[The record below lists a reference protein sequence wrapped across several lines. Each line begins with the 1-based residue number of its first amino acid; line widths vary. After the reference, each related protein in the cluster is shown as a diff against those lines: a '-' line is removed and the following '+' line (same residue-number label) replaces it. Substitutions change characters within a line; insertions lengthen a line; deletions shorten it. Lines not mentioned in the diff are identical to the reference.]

1 MHKYFGIIPVVL
13 LIFLGYQPTYGQSLG
28 KVSIRFDEQE
38 PGEYNITGALLYQ
51 SVSLNYDTTSQIQ
64 DERGALYLYYPQFKD
79 GKSNVLRLIMARPDN
94 PEHFYDLF
102 INLGDSLQ
110 EEIQFNG
117 ADSLVFWGED
127 GRLVPTKIYSHQIQ
141 GRVQLDKAKVGQRV
155 TGKLALEFNFGSDSL
170 NHISVKG
177 NFDVPVGKFRE
188 SSIATVAPDKEKKAH
203 YRRNLYAAIII
214 SAILIAI
221 FGFK

>member
-1 MHKYFGIIPVVL
+1 MHKYFGMIPVVL
-13 LIFLGYQPTYGQSLG
+13 LVFMSYQLTYGQSMG

-38 PGEYNITGALLYQ
+38 PTEYNITGALLYQ
-51 SVSLNYDTTSQIQ
+51 NVSLNYDTTSQIQ
-64 DERGALYLYYPQFKD
+64 DDNGTLYLYYPQFKD
-79 GKSNVLRLIMARPDN
+79 GSSNVLRLIMARPDN
-94 PEHFYDLF
+94 REHFYDLF

-127 GRLVPTKIYSHQIQ
+127 GRLVPMKIYSHQIQ
-141 GRVQLDKAKVGQRV
+141 GSVQLDKAQVGLRV
-155 TGKLALEFNFGSDSL
+155 TGRLALEFNYGLDSL
-170 NHISVKG
+170 THISVNG

-188 SSIATVAPDKEKKAH
+188 ASITTGAPDKEKKAH